1 MDCELMAQPVHNQQ
15 FALDKVFP
23 VAIAS
28 LMPVHTVGCPTNW
41 VDVGVGMG
49 VGVGVGTGVGTGVGV
64 GVGAGVGVG
73 TGVGAGAGTGVVS
86 GKKIIAER
94 TAASEPCNSAAK
106 RKVAEAS
113 SGLLV

>member
-15 FALDKVFP
+15 LALESVFP

-28 LMPVHTVGCPTNW
+28 LIPVHTVACPTNW
-41 VDVGVGMG
+41 VDIGVGIG
-49 VGVGVGTGVGTGVGV
+49 VGVGVGMGVGTGVGV
-64 GVGAGVGVG
+64 GVGVGVG
-73 TGVGAGAGTGVVS
+73 TGVGTGVVS